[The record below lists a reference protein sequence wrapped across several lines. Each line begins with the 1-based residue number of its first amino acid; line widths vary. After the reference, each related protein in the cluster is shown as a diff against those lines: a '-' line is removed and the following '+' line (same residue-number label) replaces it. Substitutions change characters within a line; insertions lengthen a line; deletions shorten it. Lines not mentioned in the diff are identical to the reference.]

1 MRGYTIKGSMIDV
14 ERFKDDLNFLITD
27 PLYKVELNSKL
38 GAALGARVV
47 DPLDEQDANASK
59 MKQVRVDP
67 KVQAKFQQVAREI
80 NCGLFVRAKTMG
92 QWFSQVGG
100 KTYKDVLTVS
110 EFISGLQMLDALQIF
125 DKAE

>member
-1 MRGYTIKGSMIDV
+1 MIDV

-67 KVQAKFQQVAREI
+67 KVQAKF
-80 NCGLFVRAKTMG
+80 
-92 QWFSQVGG
+92 
-100 KTYKDVLTVS
+100 
-110 EFISGLQMLDALQIF
+110 
-125 DKAE
+125 